1 MENESSSDIH
11 RSQTAFPNKRRPN
24 HLETMPCQ
32 LLLHKPL
39 LHLMLKPGSYISSSE
54 SDRIWLWMK
63 NTLKEKRNR
72 EKQEKDA
79 DEPVATMKRVTLLTS
94 SGEHGGCISMGLYML
109 LSSSQPNSSGASD
122 IQDSPAHQ
130 FTQSLRTK
138 MISGC
143 SQQPQWF
150 ALQYSL
156 AESIRLCMLGMQVF
170 SYLLVFLLWVD
181 GTFDIKLTTL

>member
-1 MENESSSDIH
+1 
-11 RSQTAFPNKRRPN
+11 
-24 HLETMPCQ
+24 
-32 LLLHKPL
+32 
-39 LHLMLKPGSYISSSE
+39 MLKPGSYISSSE

-122 IQDSPAHQ
+122 IQDSPAH
-130 FTQSLRTK
+130 
-138 MISGC
+138 
-143 SQQPQWF
+143 
-150 ALQYSL
+150 
-156 AESIRLCMLGMQVF
+156 
-170 SYLLVFLLWVD
+170 
-181 GTFDIKLTTL
+181 